1 VGRAMGNAGTLVSYN
16 LRDGRVW
23 DKHDPVIFNHEGG
36 GMRKRRNYL
45 IIFML
50 LLITSGFVF
59 MDGSLSKSVRTIN
72 LEKLPLTIGG
82 WQGKSY
88 PVQERILQILETE
101 YILDRDYV
109 NGDGRHIFLSIVYY
123 PDNKIG
129 FHNPESC
136 NIGAGS
142 KIIQKD
148 VLSIRNQ
155 KPNMQGDGFKANRL
169 ILQRTAGDKV
179 ILYFYVSGNYITH
192 DYLKFRFHMM
202 KQQMGF
208 QRPSGAQIQIHGTI
222 APDLKTTV
230 SVMEDFIRNLAPLL
244 PDYLS

>member
-1 VGRAMGNAGTLVSYN
+1 MLV
-16 LRDGRVW
+16 
-23 DKHDPVIFNHEGG
+23 
-36 GMRKRRNYL
+36 
-45 IIFML
+45 
-50 LLITSGFVF
+50 ITAGFVF
-59 MDGSLSKSVRTIN
+59 IDGSLSKSVGTID
-72 LEKLPLTIGG
+72 LEKLPLTLGG

-109 NGDGRHIFLSIVYY
+109 NGDGRHMFLSIVYY

-136 NIGAGS
+136 NTGAGS

-148 VLSIRNQ
+148 VLPIGIKNSTTQ
-155 KPNMQGDGFKANRL
+155 LDGFKVNRL
-169 ILQRTAGDKV
+169 ILQRMQGDKV
-179 ILYFYVSGNYITH
+179 ILYFFVSGNYMTH
-192 DYLKFRFHMM
+192 DYLKFRLHMM

-208 QRPSGAQIQIHGTI
+208 RRPSGAQIQIHSTI
-222 APDLKTTV
+222 APDLKTTLP
-230 SVMEDFIRNLAPLL
+230 VMEDFIRNLAPIL

>member
-1 VGRAMGNAGTLVSYN
+1 MKKT
-16 LRDGRVW
+16 
-23 DKHDPVIFNHEGG
+23 K
-36 GMRKRRNYL
+36 NYL
-45 IIFML
+45 ILFIML
-50 LLITSGFVF
+50 VITAGFVF
-59 MDGSLSKSVRTIN
+59 IDGSLSKSVGTID
-72 LEKLPLTIGG
+72 LEKLPLTLGG

-109 NGDGRHIFLSIVYY
+109 NGDGRHMFLSIVYY

-136 NIGAGS
+136 NTGAGS

-148 VLSIRNQ
+148 VLPIGIKNSTTQ
-155 KPNMQGDGFKANRL
+155 LDGFKVNRL
-169 ILQRTAGDKV
+169 ILQRMQGDKV
-179 ILYFYVSGNYITH
+179 ILYFFVSGNYMTH
-192 DYLKFRFHMM
+192 DYLKFRLHMM

-208 QRPSGAQIQIHGTI
+208 RRPSGAQIQIHSTI
-222 APDLKTTV
+222 APDLKTTLP
-230 SVMEDFIRNLAPLL
+230 VMEDFIRNLAPIL

>member
-1 VGRAMGNAGTLVSYN
+1 MKKT
-16 LRDGRVW
+16 
-23 DKHDPVIFNHEGG
+23 K
-36 GMRKRRNYL
+36 NYL
-45 IIFML
+45 ILFIML
-50 LLITSGFVF
+50 VITAGFVF
-59 MDGSLSKSVRTIN
+59 IDGSLSKSVQTID
-72 LEKLPLTIGG
+72 LEKLPLTLGG

-109 NGDGRHIFLSIVYY
+109 NGDGRHMFLSIVYY

-136 NIGAGS
+136 NTGAGS

-148 VLSIRNQ
+148 VLPIGIKNSTTQ
-155 KPNMQGDGFKANRL
+155 LDGFKVNRL
-169 ILQRTAGDKV
+169 ILQRMQGDKV
-179 ILYFYVSGNYITH
+179 ILYFFVSGNYMTH
-192 DYLKFRFHMM
+192 DYLKFRLHMM

-208 QRPSGAQIQIHGTI
+208 RRPSGAQIQIHSTI
-222 APDLKTTV
+222 APDLKTTLP
-230 SVMEDFIRNLAPLL
+230 VMEDFIRNLAPIL

>member
-1 VGRAMGNAGTLVSYN
+1 MKKTRS
-16 LRDGRVW
+16 
-23 DKHDPVIFNHEGG
+23 
-36 GMRKRRNYL
+36 YL
-45 IIFML
+45 IIFIL

-59 MDGSLSKSVRTIN
+59 IDGHLSRSASRVN
-72 LEKLPLTIGG
+72 LDRLPLTLGG

-88 PVQERILQILETE
+88 PVQERVLQILETE

-109 NGDGRHIFLSIVYY
+109 NGDGRHMFLSIVYY

-136 NIGAGS
+136 NTGAGS

-148 VLSIRNQ
+148 VLSIGKQNPTNQ
-155 KPNMQGDGFKANRL
+155 LDSFKVNRL
-169 ILQRTAGDKV
+169 ILQRIQGNKV
-179 ILYFYVSGNYITH
+179 ILYFFVSGNYMTH
-192 DYLKFRFHMM
+192 DYKKFRLHMM

-208 QRPSGAQIQIHGTI
+208 RRPSGAQIQIHSNI
-222 APDLKTTV
+222 APDLKTTI
-230 SVMEDFIRNLAPLL
+230 SAMEDFFHNLAPLL